1 MVDDAN
7 FTLEP
12 PIKKNKKRRKKKG
25 EHRKNWEQLGERGV
39 IGLSATPGLG
49 ITSAPIASKA
59 LPRLARRTIG
69 APLKGAMDV
78 FDPNAQDGDG
88 DNDVQDATKFER
100 PAIPKA
106 PRIKPPGITGRMTNM
121 NPYIGDDN
129 LVDKQA
135 SQVEKFQKWSS
146 SGDWDSFDYE
156 HYDWWTFPIDKGS
169 SQYGYMYDVT
179 GEPLERLK
187 KNKPYL
193 DSLRAAAILYTQ
205 SHGWNLMDKEPA
217 LSPTDL
223 SKDRYLSGPLNG
235 QRFFKIARSLQIH
248 GLTPEF
254 EAFREFVGIYRKSYR
269 LGNDDYWD
277 NPDRYV
283 MKSRY
288 RQNKDTP
295 NKKNPPISGS
305 MAGVGISPTVFPNNQ
320 GDPRKDLKFQKIYV
334 DRDIRN
340 ITKDK
345 TSNDLT
351 FDWRDDDSRKE
362 FVRRLRTNTL
372 PNGYADFTGMN
383 IGNGRHE
390 ASVKKGL
397 NPKLDL
403 DLLADLGLHWR
414 SSRGK
419 SYPGFAD
426 PYGLVFAHSISA
438 ANEETAFASQA
449 RDAKGYFAPTINPR
463 LYWQRYE
470 NWIRNPLSV
479 MRDFKGQEIGVRLYF
494 KDNRELM
501 IGEFNKRIEK
511 LYDSINSKYGRD
523 ADFKPLPEHE
533 DIFDPSEIP
542 EFIRDQIASFLKSS
556 EHEFQNRVNIDGLRK
571 NILDI
576 FERLG
581 VSKLLNK
588 INNNWLQKYLQSSH
602 SEWLAKKMRAHPN
615 YLRTSALDDLNFDD
629 LSSGQALMN
638 LAFMEHI
645 GLPNDMN
652 LNKLKTELY
661 PEKVY
666 TPEIVEALHRGEL
679 ERAPEIFYD
688 KIKNPRQGGPNARKI
703 SGAMS
708 SGLPPKNEDLTV
720 NGKKWKDRKRTLS
733 PLEEIYSFESQVGQY
748 PQNGP
753 QGISYFRGADDWME
767 EQGKWV
773 DCLLFRDENGRI
785 RGILNHY
792 PFELISPEDARVT
805 EKSGNINIFIDP
817 FYKNKQVGTKLLD
830 EARRRYDIDL
840 NKQTYSTEGAAFINA
855 YVRKLPENIGKEPN
869 ERYNRKN
876 RPSKIHMKMINK
888 LEKKLDAS
896 SRLKL
901 QKFGFKGPDGE
912 EYDSSIITIGKRPV
926 VIVDIYG
933 VNVPFYMSSG
943 AGSKETVTPGKWY
956 PFFGVAKTGWFNKT
970 NAADMTSYYGVPEF
984 ERAAEILNS
993 LITRNDIP
1001 DSQIKWN
1008 NGDKEWGIFRNPYQ
1022 TYTNYPVKDSV
1033 IKSLHKDMLPA
1044 ERGDAKNLDKNIL
1057 NVKTKIDK
1065 NKQSIS
1071 GQMSTPDGGLAEF
1084 ERDNTPSI
1092 PKKELTVEDV
1102 EITTYPDS
1110 DVPAFRLKPI
1120 AEIISIVHPDNPNKS
1135 NNPDLQNNDYDY
1147 KNYLNGVQHPTES
1160 QIKEIKKYIAEQE
1173 EKYKKITHGWKFVLS
1188 NGETKEN
1195 FKFLPYLS
1203 DVDNPKLP
1211 NVDWVDVAASDGTFL
1226 FRVSKLKN
1234 LNEFTLRHDIQDP
1247 AYSKDDNQKV
1257 TADSLFEQVLHI
1269 LTADSGSKDYPSDLL
1284 HNIMSPQRIPSMW
1297 DPPYGDLNMVKIDAL
1312 IRGYDPST
1320 KFARDNFS
1328 GVDLTF
1334 GDSPEAKFV
1343 GANIT
1348 RAREA
1353 VRLNSEF
1360 AELLM
1365 NHLENLQ
1372 KNLKNTDGGSPLSR
1386 MSSLPGKAN
1395 ETESLIQV
1403 RNESHGPNVPVED
1416 MYQIGL
1422 YAFNYNAIDPFLPGH
1437 EMFHIAGGQGFDR
1450 HGDHTVN
1457 RMLKFVFPNHWHVM
1471 YNYVTSVQDFTQTLG
1486 TIPNWI
1492 QLPEKLLN
1500 QPRRDDGLGLPA
1512 PRISGQMSNLSNI
1525 KSINASNVTF
1535 DNKTP
1540 ANLINHANSM
1550 PSAYLN
1556 LPEPTDDLDIARET
1570 GRPVSWLMP
1579 GQLHPALNEYYNG
1592 LVKELRGLNVSNGI
1606 SYATPEERTMGQ
1618 QSQTPGL
1625 EEQQRATVNK
1635 FTFIRQRHE
1644 MIFAALLQQL
1654 DVNDEND
1661 RGIIATGLVQRA
1673 ASTVAQAVF
1682 LSQKYNSPNM
1692 TDEIL
1697 ADLQRRTEKVFDVI
1711 DYGLPVRAAVTVPA
1725 DKLALILS
1733 DGRLKTQHETGT
1745 SMGNFNP
1752 DTRNVQEFA
1761 MFSIHPRTTQRPI
1774 YGSVRIGTVEES
1786 SDKTRQYGA
1795 ATIMLKE
1802 EVLKRTTW
1810 TQSDSLSHQT
1820 SASAL
1825 SPENKTWDGLYNQSL
1840 HQRTKDRYFWLEN
1853 FNQQME
1859 ELGRTPETEQWPFIE
1874 TQIHGGV
1881 NLTDIAYIIVDEDW
1895 YQDDPEELYAG
1906 FGPDVDENNWRESP
1920 KWIQISQIAATNN
1933 IPILFLREALEKSE
1947 VADDGVMR

>member
-49 ITSAPIASKA
+49 ITSTPIASKA

-69 APLKGAMDV
+69 APIKGTMDV
-78 FDPNAQDGDG
+78 FDPNAKDGDG
-88 DNDVQDATKFER
+88 DKKVQDASEYER
-100 PAIPKA
+100 LAIPKA
-106 PRIKPPGITGRMTNM
+106 PQIKPPGITGRMTNM

-193 DSLRAAAILYTQ
+193 DSLRTAAILYTQ
-205 SHGWNLMDKEPA
+205 SHGWNLMDRGPA
-217 LSPTDL
+217 LSPINS
-223 SKDRYLSGPLNG
+223 SKDRYLNGPLNG

-254 EAFREFVGIYRKSYR
+254 EAFREFVEIYRKKNNI
-269 LGNDDYWD
+269 GNNDYWN
-277 NPDRYV
+277 NPNKYV

-288 RQNKDTP
+288 RQN
-295 NKKNPPISGS
+295 NQNSISGK
-305 MAGVGISPTVFPNNQ
+305 MAGLGINPTIFAGNQ
-320 GDPRKDLKFQKIYV
+320 DDPRLDSKFVKQNL
-334 DRDIRN
+334 DRDDRN
-340 ITKDK
+340 ANLDD
-345 TSNDLT
+345 SSGDLT
-351 FDWRDDDSRKE
+351 FNWRKDETRKIYIQK
-362 FVRRLRTNTL
+362 FRDGTL
-372 PNGYADFTGMN
+372 KATYADFTKMN
-383 IGNGRHE
+383 MGNGRHDTG
-390 ASVKKGL
+390 SKTGL
-397 NPKLDL
+397 NPKIDL
-403 DLLADLGLHWR
+403 DLVADLGLHWR
-414 SSRGK
+414 PGRNKG
-419 SYPGFAD
+419 YPGFAD
-426 PYGLVFAHSISA
+426 PYGIVFTHSLSAKNEDGAH
-438 ANEETAFASQA
+438 ASQV
-449 RDAKGYFAPTINPR
+449 RDLKGYFSPTINPK
-463 LYWQRYE
+463 LYWQRFE
-470 NWIRNPLSV
+470 SWIRNPFVV
-479 MRDFKGQEIGVRLYF
+479 MKSDNGTEVGLRLHF

-501 IGEFNKRIEK
+501 IKEFNSRINK
-511 LYDSINSKYGRD
+511 FFISVNSKYGGG
-523 ADFKPLPEHE
+523 ANFKPLPEHE
-533 DIFDPSEIP
+533 NIFDASEIP
-542 EFIRDQIASFLKSS
+542 QFIRDQIASFLKLP
-556 EHEFQNRVNIDGLRK
+556 EHEFQNRVTIDGLRK
-571 NILDI
+571 NILDT

-588 INNNWLQKYLQSSH
+588 IDNDWLQKYLQSSH
-602 SEWLAKKMRAHPN
+602 SEWLAKKMRTHPN
-615 YLRTSALDDLNFDD
+615 YLRTSVLDGLNFDD
-629 LSSGQALMN
+629 LSSGQALME
-638 LAFMEHI
+638 LAFIENI
-645 GLPNDMN
+645 GLPGDMN
-652 LNKLKTELY
+652 LNKLKTELF

-666 TPEIVEALHRGEL
+666 TAEIVEALHRGEL
-679 ERAPEIFYD
+679 ERASKISYD
-688 KIKNPRQGGPNARKI
+688 GMKNPTQGGPNTRRI

-733 PLEEIYSFESQVGQY
+733 AFEEIYSFESQVAQY

-805 EKSGNINIFIDP
+805 EKPGNINIFIDP

-1001 DSQIKWN
+1001 DSQTKWN
-1008 NGDKEWGIFRNPYQ
+1008 NGDKEWGIFRNPYE

-1071 GQMSTPDGGLAEF
+1071 GQMSIPDGGLAEF
-1084 ERDNTPSI
+1084 EKDSTPII

-1102 EITTYPDS
+1102 EIINYPDS
-1110 DVPAFRLKPI
+1110 DVPAFRLEPI

-1135 NNPDLQNNDYDY
+1135 KNPDLQNNDYDY

-1173 EKYKKITHGWKFVLS
+1173 KKYKKITHGWKFVLS
-1188 NGETKEN
+1188 NGEKRED
-1195 FKFLPYLS
+1195 FKSLPYFPNTN
-1203 DVDNPKLP
+1203 NPKFP
-1211 NVDWVDVAASDGTFL
+1211 NIDWVDVVASDGTFL

-1234 LNEFTLRHDIQDP
+1234 LDEFTLRHDIHNPTDSRDGFQE
-1247 AYSKDDNQKV
+1247 N
-1257 TADSLFEQVLHI
+1257 TTDSLFEEVLRM
-1269 LTADSGSKDYPSDLL
+1269 LTAESDSKDYPGDLL
-1284 HNIMSPQRIPSMW
+1284 HNVMRPGRIHAKW
-1297 DPPYGDLNMVKIDAL
+1297 DPPYGDLNMVKINAL
-1312 IRGYDPST
+1312 ARGYDSAI

-1328 GVDLTF
+1328 GVNLTF
-1334 GDSPEAKFV
+1334 GDSSEAKFLE
-1343 GANIT
+1343 ANIT
-1348 RAREA
+1348 RSREA
-1353 VRLNSEF
+1353 VELNSEF
-1360 AELLM
+1360 TQQLM
-1365 NHLENLQ
+1365 MHLNDLR
-1372 KNLKNTDGGSPLSR
+1372 KKLKIPNVNKSTG
-1386 MSSLPGKAN
+1386 MSSGGNPNNA
-1395 ETESLIQV
+1395 ETLLQQRNRIHGSNTPIEELYQV
-1403 RNESHGPNVPVED
+1403 GD
-1416 MYQIGL
+1416 
-1422 YAFNYNAIDPFLPGH
+1422 YAFNYFIIDPFLPGH

-1471 YNYVTSVQDFTQTLG
+1471 YNYITSVQDFTQTLG

-1525 KSINASNVTF
+1525 KSINASNVSF
-1535 DNKTP
+1535 DRKNP
-1540 ANLINHANSM
+1540 ANLLNHAISV

-1579 GQLHPALNEYYNG
+1579 GQLHPVLNEYYNG

-1606 SYATPEERTMGQ
+1606 SYATPEEWAMSQ
-1618 QSQTPGL
+1618 QSQTPGV

-1654 DVNDEND
+1654 GVNDEND

-1697 ADLQRRTEKVFDVI
+1697 ADLQSQTEEVFNAI

-1761 MFSIHPRTTQRPI
+1761 MFSIHPRTSQRPI

-1840 HQRTKDRYFWLEN
+1840 HQRTKDRYFWLEDS
-1853 FNQQME
+1853 NQQMG

-1947 VADDGVMR
+1947 VADDGIME